1 MADERLER
9 NWKMANAASDNV
21 MRPASEQYRAN
32 YDEIFRSK
40 CPTKQQPSDE
50 TLCEPK

>member
-21 MRPASEQYRAN
+21 MRPPNDQYRAN
-32 YDEIFRSK
+32 YDAIFRSK
-40 CPTKQQPSDE
+40 SPKQQPPDE